1 MAGRAA
7 PGEALSQRLMSRG
20 DPGLSR
26 RSFGGIDVYTGPVAK
41 RALEA
46 LNARAF
52 TLDEKII
59 VDPSFDPHRSTDD
72 AGLLTHE
79 DEHRRSS
86 GGSGG
91 GAAGH
96 NDAEEQRARSVE
108 RMTHHLMDQGA
119 TLGDVLQEIRSG
131 SSGAAFTAPSGP
143 GAREP
148 GAALV
153 SAALIGG
160 DRDRDPM
167 AAYVQMRAEGMPH
180 ARIVDELKQHVMAS
194 LDRMNQE
201 HTSRTGDSDFFR

>member
-1 MAGRAA
+1 MAARPA
-7 PGEALSQRLMSRG
+7 PGEALSQRLMARG
-20 DPGLSR
+20 EGLSR
-26 RSFGGIDVYTGPVAK
+26 KSFGGIDVYTGPIAR

-59 VDPSFDPHRSTDD
+59 VDPTFDPHGSRAD

-96 NDAEEQRARSVE
+96 NDAEEQRARGVE
-108 RMTHHLMDQGA
+108 RMTHHLLDQGA
-119 TLGDVLQEIRSG
+119 SLGDVLQEIRSG
-131 SSGAAFTAPSGP
+131 SSGASLTAPSGP
-143 GAREP
+143 GAP
-148 GAALV
+148 SPAAALV

-160 DRDRDPM
+160 DHDRDPM
-167 AAYVQMRAEGMPH
+167 AAYLQMRAEGMSH
-180 ARIVDELKQHVMAS
+180 ARIVDELKQQAMAAIEQGRQ
-194 LDRMNQE
+194 DHQ
-201 HTSRTGDSDFFR
+201 SRTGESAFSS

>member
-1 MAGRAA
+1 MAARPA
-7 PGEALSQRLMSRG
+7 PGEALSQRLSARSE
-20 DPGLSR
+20 GLSR
-26 RSFGGIDVYTGPVAK
+26 KSFGGIDVYTGPVAR

-59 VDPSFDPHRSTDD
+59 VAPGFDPHGNRDD

-96 NDAEEQRARSVE
+96 NDAEEQRARGVE
-108 RMTHHLMDQGA
+108 RMTHHLLDQGA
-119 TLGDVLQEIRSG
+119 SLGDVLQEIRSG
-131 SSGAAFTAPSGP
+131 SSGASALAPTGP
-143 GAREP
+143 GAGQP

-160 DRDRDPM
+160 DKDRDPM
-167 AAYVQMRAEGMPH
+167 AAYLQMRTEGMSH
-180 ARIVDELKQHVMAS
+180 ARVVQELKQEVMSS
-194 LDRMNQE
+194 LERMKHE
-201 HTSRTGDSDFFR
+201 HESRTGESDF